1 LFGVCF
7 LLDGINPTAMGSFF
21 PNQPDRAISSRLFPR
36 CPMRLLFAS
45 IHSYLDPSSGAAL
58 ATREMLEL
66 LAGRG
71 MDCRVLS
78 AGVLDHERE
87 TSLDEVLAALELPAR
102 RFQAELGGGGSAGVI
117 VPVFAGPDRTR
128 DHAREGVGSNGR
140 SPNLGREA
148 DDRSVRR
155 GSPDP
160 AVSADRTSPWS
171 GARS

>member
-1 LFGVCF
+1 
-7 LLDGINPTAMGSFF
+7 M
-21 PNQPDRAISSRLFPR
+21 RSSRNGLSPGVACGCFSPR
-36 CPMRLLFAS
+36 S
-45 IHSYLDPSSGAAL
+45 IVTWTTPAARSCVRESCSSCWPG
-58 ATREMLEL
+58 
-66 LAGRG
+66 G

-78 AGVLDHERE
+78 AGVLDPERE
-87 TSLDEVLAALELPAR
+87 TSLDEVLATLELPAR
-102 RFQAELGGGGSAGVI
+102 RFQAALGGGGSAGVI